1 VLVVCN
7 FTPVPR
13 PDYRIGVPGGAWRE
27 IFNSDNA
34 GYGGS
39 GVGNAGSIHSRPEPR
54 HGHPHS
60 ISLVLPP
67 LATIILRQEI

>member
-13 PDYRIGVPGGAWRE
+13 YDYRVGVPGGAWRE
-27 IFNSDNA
+27 IFNSDAA

-39 GVGNAGSIHSRPEPR
+39 DVGNGGVMRADEMGMHGMGHSVR
-54 HGHPHS
+54 
-60 ISLVLPP
+60 LTLPP
-67 LATIILRQEI
+67 LGVILLRQD